1 MLDPQTIVVFYFQ
14 NITQSFLVY
23 SIKQKLICFKGNVYV
38 CSIEQNSFWLKRGK
52 NRKSINKDI
61 TAMKPLMIIVYVAM
75 DRKNNLSTNY

>member
-23 SIKQKLICFKGNVYV
+23 SIKQKLICFKANVYV

-61 TAMKPLMIIVYVAM
+61 IIVYVAM

>member
-61 TAMKPLMIIVYVAM
+61 IIVYVAM